1 MSCGPTIF
9 PTQYATKIALAMK
22 LFFVS
27 PAILLAPSEIVNPTT
42 GPKNP
47 MSEYPATGVTGL
59 WPQLDFQIMTKPAIT
74 GRQQDTSSIMR
85 MFRTRE
91 QIQPVNTIPTPE
103 IAPSGNWKR
112 IACKEE

>member
-1 MSCGPTIF
+1 
-9 PTQYATKIALAMK
+9 MK

-27 PAILLAPSEIVNPTT
+27 PATLLAPSEIVRPTT

-74 GRQQDTSSIMR
+74 GRQQRTSE
-85 MFRTRE
+85 RTRMLRYRE
-91 QIQPVNTIPTPE
+91 HSQPVPIIPNAERP
-103 IAPSGNWKR
+103 PSGNWKR
-112 IACKEE
+112 MLSREE